1 MTIAKPTILAV
12 DDTPDNLTVISSILK
27 ELYTVKVAT
36 DGETALKIA
45 TQGESPDLILLDIM
59 MPDMDGYEVCR
70 RLKANPKTR
79 DIPAIFLTALNDP
92 YHEATGLQL
101 GAVDYVSKPISPPIL
116 LARIKNHLAFKAA
129 ADFLRD
135 QAEFL
140 SREVERRTTEIA
152 AMQDATVM
160 ALSVLAETRDD
171 RTGNHLRRTQH
182 YVKALAEK
190 LKTHPRFGYF
200 LTEDTITRL
209 FRSAPLHDIGN
220 AALPS
225 GILAKEGKF
234 TSDEYKTIREH
245 TDLGKSAIE
254 YAEKALGT
262 KTEFLQHAKDIA
274 HSHQEKWDGSGY
286 PEGKAGEDI
295 PISARLMAVA
305 DVYDALVT
313 PKSYKAALPHDQAVT
328 TMRDGRGKHFDPD
341 VLDAFIEIQS
351 QFKDIAE
358 RFADR
363 TTRQASPVP

>member
-27 ELYTVKVAT
+27 ELYTIKVAT
-36 DGETALKIA
+36 NGEMALKIA
-45 TQGESPDLILLDIM
+45 TLGESPDMILLDIM

-79 DIPAIFLTALNDP
+79 DIPVIFLTALSDP

-140 SREVERRTTEIA
+140 SREVERRTTEIV

-160 ALSVLAETRDD
+160 ALAALAETRDD

-190 LKTHPRFGYF
+190 LQTHSRFGWF
-200 LTEDTITRL
+200 LTDDTISRL
-209 FRSAPLHDIGN
+209 YRSAPLHDIGN

-225 GILAKEGKF
+225 GMLAKEGKF
-234 TSDEYKTIREH
+234 TSDEHKAVRDH
-245 TDLGKSAIE
+245 TELGKSAIE

-262 KTEFLQHAKDIA
+262 KTEFLTHAKEIA

-286 PEGKAGEDI
+286 PEGKAGDDI
-295 PISARLMAVA
+295 PIAARLMAVA

-313 PKSYKAALPHDQAVT
+313 PKSYKPAMSHDQAVAS
-328 TMRDGRGKHFDPD
+328 MREGRGKHFDPD
-341 VLDAFIEIQS
+341 VLDAFIEIQG
-351 QFKDIAE
+351 QFKEIAE

-363 TTRQASPVP
+363 TSSR